1 MSNATK
7 RILAM
12 SLKKLLQTR
21 ALESITIQDLVDDA
35 EVSRKTFY
43 YHFRDVYDLLE
54 WILIDDGRRLVEGN
68 VAVGAWQKALR
79 NIFAYFHEN
88 SAMIGNVYKSLRKDE
103 YLLEVHV
110 SRLLR
115 PLLERVFDEQPGA
128 GRVSAEDRQ
137 FILNLYSFGLVEF
150 FLRWVG
156 SGMKPEGNELANRIE
171 RIFTGS
177 MENLIQKCI

>member
-12 SLKKLLQTR
+12 SLKKLLSVRT
-21 ALESITIQDLVDDA
+21 LDSITIQDLVDDA

-54 WILIDDGRRLVEGN
+54 WILIDEGRRLIEGN
-68 VAVGAWQKALR
+68 NTAGTWQQALR
-79 NIFAYFHEN
+79 NVFVYFHDN
-88 SAMIGNVYKSLRKDE
+88 QAIILNTYRALHKDE
-103 YLLEVHV
+103 YLIEVHV
-110 SRLLR
+110 SRLLS
-115 PLLERVFDEQPGA
+115 PLLERVFDEQPDA

-137 FILNLYSFGLVEF
+137 FILDLYSFGLVEF

-156 SGMKPEGNELANRIE
+156 NGMKPDGEKLMSQIE

-177 MENLIQKCI
+177 MENLIKKCV